1 MSCLKLIASE
11 YSSVS
16 MSFSIISS
24 LELRRYFTCLNLH
37 IFQSWNLIPLLH
49 YKNCEKWHFAM
60 KIFVTLLCCVTLRTN
75 ICDVSTIYDICGM
88 IYAEV
93 STHACFPL
101 HLLSSWWSGRADQIE
116 SRYRNSSK
124 FIENYWHA
132 NMIKCMHLLI

>member
-1 MSCLKLIASE
+1 MLKLIASE

-16 MSFSIISS
+16 INVIFDYIRFRAKEIFHLLESAHISK
-24 LELRRYFTCLNLH
+24 LKFNPAIALQKLWKMTLCHEDLRY
-37 IFQSWNLIPLLH
+37 I
-49 YKNCEKWHFAM
+49 
-60 KIFVTLLCCVTLRTN
+60 VVLLCAQTYVMYRQF
-75 ICDVSTIYDICGM
+75 M
-88 IYAEV
+88 IYAGWYGAEV

-124 FIENYWHA
+124 FIENYWYA